1 MSNKQ
6 PEIKNIINSLSDF
19 EKELENI
26 KNQAIVKKS
35 ELIKMTKANSEKI
48 KNKIIQETSAI
59 KNNNIKKIV
68 KENKSKANDIVKTGD
83 NEGKKLQIKI
93 DSKIDTVVKLVI
105 KRILER

>member
-59 KNNNIKKIV
+59 KNDNIKKIV
-68 KENKSKANDIVKTGD
+68 KE
-83 NEGKKLQIKI
+83 KKNSIFSHYLQ
-93 DSKIDTVVKLVI
+93 
-105 KRILER
+105 